1 MHIAIRAA
9 VAAGAIA
16 FASAPRLSAADD
28 SASVRAPATSFRRV
42 ETPRY
47 IVEVPDGWEVGEE
60 TPFGQRELLPAQADR
75 PAGGSM
81 STMTGPGLGRQ
92 SWADLYRT
100 SNYFITRYS
109 AEGQKIKPGPFRVG
123 KTAQGY
129 ASCSWSMTNADGA
142 TVQRHVILKRADTD
156 ILALSV
162 KLPAAADRDRRSQID
177 ARFRHMVDT
186 AVMR

>member
-1 MHIAIRAA
+1 MHTALRAA
-9 VAAGAIA
+9 MAAGAIA
-16 FASAPRLSAADD
+16 FALTPRLAAGDD
-28 SASVRAPATSFRRV
+28 AAGRPAAASFRRV
-42 ETPRY
+42 ETQRY
-47 IVEVPDGWEVGEE
+47 TIEVPEGWEVGEE
-60 TPFGQRELLPAQADR
+60 TPFGQRELLPAQAER
-75 PAGGSM
+75 AGGGSM

-109 AEGQKIKPGPFRVG
+109 AEGQKMKPGPFRVG

-129 ASCSWSMTNADGA
+129 ASCSWSMSTADGA

-162 KLPAAADRDRRSQID
+162 KLPAATDRDRRSQIE